1 MGTELPPS
9 RYRVIER
16 GRRLEVI
23 DTLAGRRPAYA
34 VEARPQPWVPVSDA
48 DRPAAN
54 VPDIAPEPV
63 EAEERASMPP
73 PPAPL
78 GSMPEA
84 PPDFLINA
92 AGVFG
97 SGRDRDGRLLL
108 NTARWYDAK
117 GPRTIALDQAA
128 ERKLGAAVLVL
139 MAIVVGG
146 IIAGLLVGWLGLVL
160 AFVVFSLVG
169 RIKGIATPWLDRLA
183 AGAR

>member
-1 MGTELPPS
+1 MATELPPS

-23 DTLAGRRPAYA
+23 DTLAGRRPAYVA
-34 VEARPQPWVPVSDA
+34 EARPQPWASADGA
-48 DRPAAN
+48 DRPATELADDT
-54 VPDIAPEPV
+54 PRPAAI
-63 EAEERASMPP
+63 EERMPAAR
-73 PPAPL
+73 PPAPA

-84 PPDFLINA
+84 PPNFLINA

-128 ERKLGAAVLVL
+128 ERKLGAAVLVV

-146 IIAGLLVGWLGLVL
+146 IIAGLLVGWLGFAL
-160 AFVVFSLVG
+160 AFLAFSLAG

-183 AGAR
+183 ASAR

>member
-1 MGTELPPS
+1 MVMELPPS

-34 VEARPQPWVPVSDA
+34 AEARPQPWAPAEVA
-48 DRPAAN
+48 DRP
-54 VPDIAPEPV
+54 VGDEVEPEPV
-63 EAEERASMPP
+63 TERVPGPSQ
-73 PPAPL
+73 PAPL

-92 AGVFG
+92 ANIVG

-108 NTARWYDAK
+108 VTARWYDAK

-128 ERKLGAAVLVL
+128 ERTLGAAVLVL
-139 MAIVVGG
+139 LAIAVGG
-146 IIAGLLVGWLGLVL
+146 IVFGLLIGWAGFAVL
-160 AFVVFSLVG
+160 FVAVSLAG
-169 RIKGIATPWLDRLA
+169 RIKNIATPWLDRLA
-183 AGAR
+183 ARSR